1 MVWAAASTSRAVTG
15 LYATLLQG
23 ETATSGLDDAKTVAD
38 IVGTLITALAVI
50 VGALW
55 AYYRFVKGRTFR
67 PRLEV
72 SMGGQWFTVDGKRLL
87 LARVRLKNIGASVVE
102 LLQKGTGL
110 RVSTLGDSDSP
121 GTVSW
126 MQGRVYTILDE
137 HAWIEPGETVSDD
150 VLLRLAVPAG
160 QPVLFETRLV
170 WKWSG
175 GERNIVVFARQVV
188 PADATVDGSPAER
201 STSDDEEGNNP

>member
-1 MVWAAASTSRAVTG
+1 MVWAAASTTRAVTG
-15 LYATLLQG
+15 LCATLLQG

-55 AYYRFVKGRTFR
+55 AYYRFVKGRTYR

-72 SMGGQWFTVDGKRLL
+72 SMGGEWFTVDGKRLL

-110 RVSTLGDSDSP
+110 RVSTLGDSGSP

-126 MQGRVYTILDE
+126 IQGHVYTILDE

-150 VLLRLAVPAG
+150 VLLRLA
-160 QPVLFETRLV
+160 
-170 WKWSG
+170 
-175 GERNIVVFARQVV
+175 
-188 PADATVDGSPAER
+188 
-201 STSDDEEGNNP
+201 

>member
-1 MVWAAASTSRAVTG
+1 MVWAAASTTRAVTG
-15 LYATLLQG
+15 LCATLLQG

-50 VGALW
+50 VTALW
-55 AYYRFVKGRTFR
+55 AYYRFVKGRTYR

-72 SMGGQWFTVDGKRLL
+72 SMGGEWFTVDGKRLL

-121 GTVSW
+121 RTVSW
-126 MQGRVYTILDE
+126 M
-137 HAWIEPGETVSDD
+137 
-150 VLLRLAVPAG
+150 
-160 QPVLFETRLV
+160 
-170 WKWSG
+170 
-175 GERNIVVFARQVV
+175 
-188 PADATVDGSPAER
+188 
-201 STSDDEEGNNP
+201 